1 MRLIQL
7 ILTILGCI
15 VYKYI
20 AQAFLGYSHDD
31 LISNFIDNKLLP
43 NYEKKW
49 IYLLWTSRL
58 TSPYLTKIFSSASML
73 CFIENN
79 PLIAIIIDIH
89 YIQYIERIIVNLIN
103 S

>member
-31 LISNFIDNKLLP
+31 LSSFIDNKLLP
-43 NYEKKW
+43 NYEKIEFICYEHLDW
-49 IYLLWTSRL
+49 QA
-58 TSPYLTKIFSSASML
+58 LTKIFSSASML

>member
-1 MRLIQL
+1 MRHIQL

-31 LISNFIDNKLLP
+31 LSNFIDNKLLP
-43 NYEKKW
+43 NYEKSEFICYEHQDW
-49 IYLLWTSRL
+49 QA
-58 TSPYLTKIFSSASML
+58 LTKIFSSASML

-89 YIQYIERIIVNLIN
+89 YIQYIAYIARIIVNLIN

>member
-20 AQAFLGYSHDD
+20 AQAFLAYSHDD

-43 NYEKKW
+43 NYEKNE
-49 IYLLWTSRL
+49 
-58 TSPYLTKIFSSASML
+58 
-73 CFIENN
+73 FICYEH
-79 PLIAIIIDIH
+79 LD
-89 YIQYIERIIVNLIN
+89 
-103 S
+103 

>member
-43 NYEKKW
+43 NYEKK
-49 IYLLWTSRL
+49 
-58 TSPYLTKIFSSASML
+58 
-73 CFIENN
+73 
-79 PLIAIIIDIH
+79 
-89 YIQYIERIIVNLIN
+89 
-103 S
+103 

>member
-31 LISNFIDNKLLP
+31 LSSFIDNKLLP
-43 NYEKKW
+43 NYEKIEFICYEHLDW
-49 IYLLWTSRL
+49 QALTNYYRHPLYTIYRTHNCEFD
-58 TSPYLTKIFSSASML
+58 K
-73 CFIENN
+73 
-79 PLIAIIIDIH
+79 
-89 YIQYIERIIVNLIN
+89 
-103 S
+103 

>member
-1 MRLIQL
+1 M
-7 ILTILGCI
+7 GCI

-31 LISNFIDNKLLP
+31 FSSFIDNKLLP
-43 NYEKKW
+43 NYEKIEFICYEHLDW
-49 IYLLWTSRL
+49 QA
-58 TSPYLTKIFSSASML
+58 LTKTFSSASML

>member
-31 LISNFIDNKLLP
+31 LSSFIDNKLLP
-43 NYEKKW
+43 NYEK
-49 IYLLWTSRL
+49 IE
-58 TSPYLTKIFSSASML
+58 
-73 CFIENN
+73 FICYEH
-79 PLIAIIIDIH
+79 LD
-89 YIQYIERIIVNLIN
+89 
-103 S
+103 